1 MIITTD
7 FDEDIFARH
16 VCCVSVRPSDGDGYA
31 VILEL
36 SNGNMHKMTECDAE
50 YEAEKMRGELRR
62 LIDSGSDVSVSV
74 TTDTLTDF
82 EEYCFKRR
90 YIDEKHGNL
99 PHRH

>member
-7 FDEDIFARH
+7 FGEDIFARH
-16 VCCVSVRPSDGDGYA
+16 VCCVSVRPSGGDVYA

-50 YEAEKMRGELRR
+50 YKAEEMCGGLRR

-74 TTDTLTDF
+74 TTDTLIDF

-90 YIDEKHGNL
+90 YIEEKRGNL